1 MYVCVKEYEK
11 EEKPQKAALK
21 IPCRNGI
28 LKNSPD
34 KKNVSEYILK

>member
-21 IPCRNGI
+21 
-28 LKNSPD
+28 NSMQ
-34 KKNVSEYILK
+34 KWYIKEFPK